1 MIKKIGMIIELKYDE
16 SSSKAL
22 LQAQKYIPIL
32 EKYKYIQTFKSL
44 GISISQK
51 KNSRYT
57 FPETNQVILIK
68 ACVKYFNFF

>member
-1 MIKKIGMIIELKYDE
+1 MIIELKYDE

-51 KNSRYT
+51 KT
-57 FPETNQVILIK
+57 VDILFQKLIK
-68 ACVKYFNFF
+68 